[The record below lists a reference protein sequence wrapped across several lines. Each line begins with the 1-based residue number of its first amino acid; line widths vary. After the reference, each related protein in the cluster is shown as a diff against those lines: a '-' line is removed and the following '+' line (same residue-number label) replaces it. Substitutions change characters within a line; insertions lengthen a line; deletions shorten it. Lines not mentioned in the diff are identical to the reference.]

1 MYNQLQRR
9 VSQGNLKPGLVEKY
23 MAAAHSRKDRFAML
37 KEFML
42 DEDMPRPQKH
52 SAIRYCALFMVQ
64 CFSPNFLTTLCFNKE
79 RNACRSLFPA
89 VGPPSKDIIHGHMIH
104 SSNCPREA
112 EKRNE
117 DIYEKVPLFQLEEQY
132 SKSQAG
138 RTGSLDLVYT

>member
-1 MYNQLQRR
+1 
-9 VSQGNLKPGLVEKY
+9 

-52 SAIRYCALFMVQ
+52 SAIRYGALFMVQ